1 MTRNAFW
8 GLCIGICMASTQSVA
23 QKIENTNIQTD
34 NQKNYTPSHI
44 NEITNGESLY
54 TVRSDT
60 SLHNIR
66 TIQANSNP
74 EVLDK
79 LTAELKPAIVR
90 FTTSV
95 IGASSVIPL
104 SFILTM
110 KSGKTGIGPY
120 CTEK

>member
-54 TVRSDT
+54 TV
-60 SLHNIR
+60 
-66 TIQANSNP
+66 
-74 EVLDK
+74 
-79 LTAELKPAIVR
+79 
-90 FTTSV
+90 
-95 IGASSVIPL
+95 
-104 SFILTM
+104 
-110 KSGKTGIGPY
+110 
-120 CTEK
+120 